1 MSNMA
6 AASLANARTISG
18 ETFFLILI
26 LYNGFVLVLWRSLLT
41 KNDQMAYFFEAI
53 SKLN

>member
-26 LYNGFVLVLWRSLLT
+26 LYNGFVLVLWRT

-53 SKLN
+53 SKLS